1 MEHFLAGFEK
11 RAGLIASIARG
22 AGGLKYRTGKL
33 ISNVASA
40 PARAAAATGQAAG
53 NIKAEFNRGF
63 HGTRRQDL
71 GVSSQKYTSMVSKEK
86 NVAAQAAAAKQQAK
100 AQTAAAKQHLKAQ
113 ATVAK
118 QQAKGQTAAAG
129 KGVQAGPFSVKL
141 KANVQPA
148 PAAAAEAKPPKKL
161 SNIKAGLLGAG
172 IGAAGMSMMSQDP
185 EPQPMS
191 YQPRY

>member
-40 PARAAAATGQAAG
+40 PARAAASAGRAAG
-53 NIKAEFNRGF
+53 NVKAEFNRGF
-63 HGTRRQDL
+63 HGTRSRDL
-71 GVSSQKYTSMVSKEK
+71 GVSSQKYTSIVSKEK

-100 AQTAAAKQHLKAQ
+100 AQTAAAKQQ
-113 ATVAK
+113 
-118 QQAKGQTAAAG
+118 
-129 KGVQAGPFSVKL
+129 VKP
-141 KANVQPA
+141 QPA
-148 PAAAAEAKPPKKL
+148 PAKQQVKSQPAAEVPAAEAKPPKKL

-172 IGAAGMSMMSQDP
+172 ITAAGMSMMSQDP
-185 EPQPMS
+185 DPQPMS

>member
-40 PARAAAATGQAAG
+40 PARAAAATGRAAG
-53 NIKAEFNRGF
+53 NVKAEFNRGF
-63 HGTRRQDL
+63 HGTRSRDL
-71 GVSSQKYTSMVSKEK
+71 GVSSQKYTSIVSKEK

-100 AQTAAAKQHLKAQ
+100 AQTAAAKQQ
-113 ATVAK
+113 
-118 QQAKGQTAAAG
+118 
-129 KGVQAGPFSVKL
+129 VKP
-141 KANVQPA
+141 QPA
-148 PAAAAEAKPPKKL
+148 PAKQQVKSQPAPAKQQVKSQPAAEAPAAEAKPPKKL

-172 IGAAGMSMMSQDP
+172 ITAAGMSMMSQDP
-185 EPQPMS
+185 DPQPMS

>member
-40 PARAAAATGQAAG
+40 PARAAASTGRAAG
-53 NIKAEFNRGF
+53 NVKAEFNRGF
-63 HGTRRQDL
+63 HGTRRRDL
-71 GVSSQKYTSMVSKEK
+71 GVSSQKYTSIVSKEK

-100 AQTAAAKQHLKAQ
+100 AQTAAAKQQ
-113 ATVAK
+113 
-118 QQAKGQTAAAG
+118 
-129 KGVQAGPFSVKL
+129 VKP
-141 KANVQPA
+141 QPA
-148 PAAAAEAKPPKKL
+148 PAKQQVKSQPAAEAPAAEAKPPKKL

-172 IGAAGMSMMSQDP
+172 ITAAGMSMMSQDP
-185 EPQPMS
+185 DPQPMS